1 MRVVTLMI
9 LLATVLLAGKLE
21 LPVKSFKADGQV
33 LDVVVQG
40 HTLYCS
46 TAASCVDIF
55 DLGKQKLLKRIKI
68 AQIKDFMGDLVDT
81 KIYSVDVEKKKIL
94 LLAEAKRGYRRLY
107 IHEDDKTSIVI
118 DADAQLSIAKAKF
131 LNETTVLLALLS
143 DELISYD
150 IAHKKMN
157 WRVQVSGSKFS
168 NFALNEARDKV
179 AVVDE
184 SGDLQLLSTKDG
196 QHLKT
201 MSGENLDNVF
211 QVDYKSGIVAT
222 AGQDRRC
229 VIYDV
234 EAGSAYYRSSSFL
247 VYGVGLSPSAKY
259 AAYSSDENNNITLF
273 NTRTNTTIARY
284 GGNKMTISGIVFIS
298 EKEFLVYSDSKT
310 INLYHIK

>member
-1 MRVVTLMI
+1 MRAVTFMI

-40 HTLYCS
+40 HTIYSS

-55 DLGKQKLLKRIKI
+55 DLENQKLLKRIKI
-68 AQIKDFMGDLVDT
+68 AKIKDFMGDLVDT

-94 LLAEAKRGYRRLY
+94 LLAEAKQGYRRLY
-107 IHEDDKTSIVI
+107 IHENEKTSIVI

-150 IAHKKMN
+150 IAEKKMN

-168 NFALNEARDKV
+168 NFALNEQRDKV

-196 QHLKT
+196 KHLKT

-234 EAGSAYYRSSSFL
+234 KADSAYYRASSFL

-273 NTRTNTTIARY
+273 NTQTNTTIARY

-310 INLYHIK
+310 INLYRAK

>member
-1 MRVVTLMI
+1 MRIVSLM
-9 LLATVLLAGKLE
+9 LLLVAVLSAGKLV
-21 LPVKSFKADGQV
+21 LPSKSFKADGQV
-33 LDVVVQG
+33 LDVVVKDN
-40 HTLYCS
+40 TVYSS
-46 TAASCVDIF
+46 TAAGCVDVF
-55 DLGKQKLLKRIKI
+55 DLKNQKLLKRIKI
-68 AQIKDFMGDLVDT
+68 AKIKDFMGDLVDT

-94 LLAEAKRGYRRLY
+94 LLAEAKRGYRQLY
-107 IHEDDKTSIVI
+107 IHQDAKTSVVI
-118 DADAQLSIAKAKF
+118 DVKAQLSIAKAKF
-131 LNETTVLLALLS
+131 LNENTVLLALLS

-150 IAHKKMN
+150 IAQKKMN

-168 NFALNEARDKV
+168 NFALNEQRDKV

-196 QHLKT
+196 KHLKT

-211 QVDYKSGIVAT
+211 QVDYRSGIVAT

-284 GGNKMTISGIVFIS
+284 GGNKMTISGIVFMS
-298 EKEFLVYSDSKT
+298 EKEFLAYSDSKT
-310 INLYHIK
+310 INLYRVK